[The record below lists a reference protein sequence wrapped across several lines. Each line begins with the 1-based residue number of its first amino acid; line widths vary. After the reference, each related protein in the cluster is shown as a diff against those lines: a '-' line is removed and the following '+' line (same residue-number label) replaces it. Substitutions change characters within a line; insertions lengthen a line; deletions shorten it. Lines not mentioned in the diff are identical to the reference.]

1 MTAYIAISYEGRQ
14 RLSAELET
22 ISAALKDCGID
33 PFVFVDH
40 YIFHAADEK
49 AMMTQAMKEIDRC
62 DLLLAAASE
71 KAIGIGIEAGYAKGK
86 GKTVIYVRNEAAP
99 HSTTLSGLS
108 DHQVIYTDLTDLSK
122 RIRLIITGLTR

>member
-22 ISAALKDCGID
+22 ICTALKECNID

-40 YIFHAADEK
+40 YTFRPEEET
-49 AMMTQAMKEIDRC
+49 AMMKQAMIEIDRC
-62 DLLLAAASE
+62 DILLAAASE
-71 KAIGIGIEAGYAKGK
+71 KAIGIGIEAGFAKGK
-86 GKTVIYVRNEAAP
+86 GKTVIYIRNAAAA

-108 DHQVIYTDLTDLSK
+108 DHQIIFMNLTDLSNK
-122 RIRLIITGLTR
+122 LTGILKK

>member
-14 RLSAELET
+14 RLSAELKT
-22 ISAALKDCGID
+22 ICATLKDCGID

-40 YIFHAADEK
+40 YTFHAADEK
-49 AMMTQAMKEIDRC
+49 AMMAQAMNEIDRC

-86 GKTVIYVRNEAAP
+86 GKTVIYIRNASAP

-108 DHQVIYTDLTDLSK
+108 DHPIIFSDYTDLSLK
-122 RIRLIITGLTR
+122 LKQVLQP

>member
-14 RLSAELET
+14 RLSAELKT
-22 ISAALKDCGID
+22 ICAVLKNGGID

-40 YIFHAADEK
+40 YTFHATDEK
-49 AMMTQAMKEIDRC
+49 AMMAQAMKEIDRC

-86 GKTVIYVRNEAAP
+86 GKTVIYIRHAAAP

-108 DHQVIYTDLTDLSK
+108 DHQVIFLNLPDLSNK
-122 RIRLIITGLTR
+122 LTGILKN

>member
-22 ISAALKDCGID
+22 ICAALKDVGID

-40 YIFHAADEK
+40 YTFHATEEK
-49 AMMTQAMKEIDRC
+49 AMMAQAMNEIDRC
-62 DLLLAAASE
+62 EILLAVASE

-86 GKTVIYVRNEAAP
+86 GKPVIYIRDTAAP

-108 DHQVIYTDLTDLSK
+108 DHQIIFSDYPDLSLK
-122 RIRLIITGLTR
+122 LKQVLQS